1 MVEGGE
7 QWSCP
12 ECELRDLPEAV
23 RKHFKERHLP
33 VEMDIRYN
41 RYVSFPHEQIP
52 RFISDIPLPSFPEY
66 RETYLSAQLI
76 QLFQQVRLSPL
87 QYSAQLSVFESLKS
101 RIETQ
106 FQGECMVEPAWDELP
121 RLALGSSPLDMVINL
136 SQGYLNGERLGKY
149 AQMEADIS
157 GKIATIGGS
166 FLQKVLPIVRDFD
179 KNVVVYYC
187 KSKEIPSG
195 PQVRRVPGQE
205 ASISLKLKYIGLY
218 FQVNGLSFDL
228 SAYNTISLIRT
239 ALVKAYTDL
248 SPMVTILCVALKA
261 WAEQRRI
268 TGKQLS
274 LLSPFC
280 LFVMLIHFL
289 QNFPSD
295 RSPILPQLRQ
305 NFAKGE
311 YFRAAT
317 DPEKASIR
325 NCRFSLGELFHEF
338 YRYYANFNWKGVG
351 LSMRKAGVLAKP
363 EGADVLIQNPLPPYD
378 NLADQYIDRNAFFK
392 MAHEFKRAYMLLN
405 SSTEGMKQPKAFES
419 SLLSLLLDPSSY

>member
-1 MVEGGE
+1 MVESGE

-12 ECELRDLPEAV
+12 ECLLRDVPEAV
-23 RKHFKERHLP
+23 RKHFKNEHLP
-33 VEMDIRYN
+33 VETDIRYN

-52 RFISDIPLPSFPEY
+52 RFISEVPLPSFPKY

-76 QLFQQVRLSPL
+76 QLFQEVRLSPQ
-87 QYSAQLSVFESLKS
+87 QYSAQLSLFGSLKS
-101 RIETQ
+101 LIETQ
-106 FQGECMVEPAWDELP
+106 FPGECMVEPAWNELP
-121 RLALGSSPLDMVINL
+121 RLALGSSPFDMVIRL

-149 AQMEADIS
+149 TQMEADI
-157 GKIATIGGS
+157 GGRMTKIGGS
-166 FLQKVLPIVRDFD
+166 FLRKVLPIVREMD
-179 KNVVVYYC
+179 KNTVVYYC
-187 KSKEIPSG
+187 KSKEIAAG
-195 PQVRRVPGQE
+195 PPARRVPGQE
-205 ASISLKLKYIGLY
+205 PSISLKLKYIGLY
-218 FQVNGLSFDL
+218 FQVNSLSFDL

-239 ALVKAYTDL
+239 ALIKAYTDL
-248 SPMVTILCVALKA
+248 SPIVTILCVALKA
-261 WAEQRRI
+261 WAEKRRI

-295 RSPILPQLRQ
+295 RNAIFPQLQ
-305 NFAKGE
+305 KNFARGE

-317 DPEKASIR
+317 DAEKARIR
-325 NCRFSLGELFHEF
+325 NCPFALGELFHEF
-338 YRYYANFNWKGVG
+338 YHYYAKFDWKGVG
-351 LSMRKAGVLAKP
+351 LSMRQAGVLAKP

-392 MAHEFKRAYMLLN
+392 MAHEFKRAYRLLN
-405 SSTEGMKQPKAFES
+405 SSTDGMKQPKAFES